1 MPLVIN
7 ATEEHV
13 TIQVGGN
20 YFTWK
25 PGQEKKILNEH
36 IANFISTSKRGCG
49 LAVLPDL
56 TSLDEDNGDIE
67 VTEVQMTARKAHIEG
82 LKKAALAEALKAFVD
97 EKRTIIK
104 NNQISLARDLA
115 RADYKY
121 GPEHEMSEGELDA
134 MRLVAKYE
142 RKGKDA
148 SEDRLKEI
156 DKLKKSIAGK

>member
-1 MPLVIN
+1 MALVIN
-7 ATEEHV
+7 ATEENI

-25 PGQEKKILNEH
+25 PAQEKRIQNES
-36 IANFISTSKRGCG
+36 IANFIATSKRGCG

-67 VTEVQMTARKAHIEG
+67 VTEEQMTARRTAMTEA
-82 LKKAALAEALKAFVD
+82 KKNALRDALDAYVAA
-97 EKRTIIK
+97 KREVIK
-104 NNQISLARDLA
+104 NNQVSLARDLA

-121 GPEHEMSEGELDA
+121 GPEHEMTDGELDA

-156 DKLKKSIAGK
+156 DQLKKKIAGK

>member
-7 ATEEHV
+7 ATEENV
-13 TIQVGGN
+13 TVQIGGN

-25 PGQEKKILNEH
+25 PGQEKRIMNEH
-36 IANFISTSKRGCG
+36 IANFIATSKRGCG

-67 VTEVQMTARKAHIEG
+67 VTEEQLESRKAAMQGVKAAAIEEARKAYIDRLRG
-82 LKKAALAEALKAFVD
+82 VIA
-97 EKRTIIK
+97 
-104 NNQISLARDLA
+104 NNQISLARDLTQA
-115 RADYKY
+115 NFKH
-121 GPEHEMSEGELDA
+121 GPEHHMSEGEMDA

-148 SEDRLKEI
+148 SEERLQEI
-156 DKLKKSIAGK
+156 EKLKKSIAGK